1 MEQTLFRFKAIFV
14 VKLIGLI
21 GRLSLTRLVG
31 AEGVGLYQ
39 AAYSFYGLV
48 VVFLTG
54 GLPTALALATAKN
67 ADQGRK
73 LFKIVASG
81 LLLIGGSLGMLTFRY
96 SDRIAYSLGYP
107 ELDFT
112 IRCLA
117 PALLIVPALSLL
129 RGYLQGLQRFRGI
142 AVSEVMEQFVRV
154 AVLLIAVPAF
164 SSGGLGRA
172 VGGSVLGTAAGALA
186 ALLLLAVPLARRSRR
201 RYVLASKP
209 ETEWRGALSLLMKTS
224 LAIVATRLLIPLS
237 DFTDMLIIPSRLKAA
252 GYTATEATEIYGVMT
267 GMAVILAYVPTI
279 FTASLSH
286 TLTMSIAV
294 DWEQG
299 RVAQFRRRMFAA
311 FKVGWLWGLASGLFL
326 YLFAPEL
333 SRFIFGTPEAERP
346 IQYLSILPSL
356 VGLREVSTSLL
367 WAQNRKA
374 TPLYGLMIGI
384 AFNIALIYGL
394 ASIPG
399 FGYIGIS
406 IGIISTEA
414 VLTLWNLHALRAF
427 GPLRRLLPPLLMD
440 FPVFVLVAFAVH
452 GIRDFAADIGMQAM
466 SPLPAALLLV
476 VFSASYIYVRCRKS
490 FKLLG

>member
-1 MEQTLFRFKAIFV
+1 MEQTLFRFKAILV

-73 LFKIVASG
+73 LFKIVTAG
-81 LLLIGGSLGMLTFRY
+81 LLLIGGSLGILTFRY
-96 SDRIAYSLGYP
+96 SDTIAHSLGYP

-112 IRCLA
+112 IRCLS
-117 PALLIVPALSLL
+117 PALFIVPALSLV

-154 AVLLIAVPAF
+154 AALLIAVPAF

-172 VGGSVLGTAAGALA
+172 VGGSVLGTAAGAFA
-186 ALLLLAVPLARRSRR
+186 ALLLLAVPLARRGRR
-201 RYVLASKP
+201 RYALGSNP
-209 ETEWRGALSLLMKTS
+209 ETEWRGALSLLLKTS

-252 GYTATEATEIYGVMT
+252 GYTTTEATEIYGVMT

-286 TLTMSIAV
+286 TLTMSITV

-299 RVAQFRRRMFAA
+299 RVAEFRRRMFAA
-311 FKVGWLWGLASGLFL
+311 FKAGWLWGLASGSFLF
-326 YLFAPEL
+326 LFAPEL
-333 SRFIFGTPEAERP
+333 SRLIFGTPEAERP
-346 IQYLSILPSL
+346 IQYLAILPLL
-356 VGLREVSTSLL
+356 VGFREVSTSLL

-384 AFNIALIYGL
+384 VFNIALIYGL
-394 ASIPG
+394 ASIPD
-399 FGYIGIS
+399 FGYISIS
-406 IGIISTEA
+406 IGIVSTEA
-414 VLTLWNLHALRAF
+414 VLALWNLQALRAF
-427 GPLRRLLPPLLMD
+427 GRHRRLLRPLLMD
-440 FPVFVLVAFAVH
+440 VPVFVLAALAVH
-452 GIRDFAADIGMQAM
+452 GTRALAAESGMQAL
-466 SPLPAALLLV
+466 SPLPGAFLLAA
-476 VFSASYIYVRCRKS
+476 FSALYLYVRCRKT